1 MIEVSN
7 LTKQYGEVTAVD
19 EISFSIGK
27 GEIVG
32 LLGPNGAGKTT
43 VMKVLTCY
51 HFPTKG
57 EVSVNSFN
65 VYNEPLEIK
74 KSIGYLPENAPLY
87 EDLTVAEYLDFISRA
102 RGIEGEDKKAKLD
115 KVLHECGL
123 PPVLHKPIQ
132 QLSKGYRQRVGLAQA
147 IIHDPQIL
155 ILDEP
160 TSGLDPKQIMEIREL
175 IQKLGNEKT
184 VILSTHILQ
193 EVEAVCSRVLI
204 LNEGTIRASGT
215 TEEIGRE
222 LKGETTL
229 LLTVKGGTPEILKS
243 SVAAVSTVI
252 GVQEARQLENGKNFM
267 KMTLQSGDDPGEPVF
282 DWALKQNVK
291 ILEMK
296 YQRLSLEDI
305 FLKITTE
312 GGEQQ

>member
-19 EISFSIGK
+19 GISFSIGK

-43 VMKVLTCY
+43 IIKVLTGY
-51 HFPTKG
+51 HFPSKG
-57 EVSVNSFN
+57 DVSVNSFD
-65 VYNEPLEIK
+65 VYNQAVEIK

-87 EDLTVAEYLDFISRA
+87 VDLTVAEYLDFIAMA
-102 RGIEGEDKKAKLD
+102 RGIGENEKKDKLAV
-115 KVLHECGL
+115 VLAECGL
-123 PPVLHKPIQ
+123 TPVLHKPIE
-132 QLSKGYRQRVGLAQA
+132 QLSKGFRQRVGLAQA
-147 IIHDPQIL
+147 IIHDPQLL

-175 IQKLGNEKT
+175 IQKLGKEKT

-204 LNEGTIRASGT
+204 LNEGKIRASGT

-229 LLTVKGGTPEILKS
+229 LLTVKGGKPDELQS
-243 SVAAVSTVI
+243 SLSLVSTVI
-252 GVQEARQLENGKNFM
+252 SVDRVEPGEGEKTEM
-267 KMTLQSGDDPGEPVF
+267 KITLKAGEDPGEPVF
-282 DWALKQNVK
+282 DWAVREKVK
-291 ILEMK
+291 ILEMQ
-296 YQRLSLEDI
+296 YHRLSLEDI
-305 FLKITTE
+305 FLELTAGE
-312 GGEQQ
+312 GAEG

>member
-229 LLTVKGGTPEILKS
+229 LLTVKGGTPEILKN

-282 DWALKQNVK
+282 DWALKQDVK